1 MMDASHM
8 PCWCLNKAIGFDVSC
23 MQLGICFRP
32 QWNNKVFREAWIAY
46 VKEACL
52 LPGAKQGK
60 KRKAPDH
67 WPKRHMIC
75 GGKIATMFR
84 IMPLAAKN
92 HVNLCLY
99 YDLPLTQRNNC
110 TVLGTATKYY
120 TATWHALA
128 QVLYCQRASI
138 SVTIIN
144 ISEQQSKLFRT
155 QYTRTG
161 LSECRPVSKMN
172 GHGCQGRCVWFE
184 EKCTGKT
191 L

>member
-1 MMDASHM
+1 MTAQTTFFYMSNPKLLCGGSSTENRQIQDNVQKQRKKLDDGRITHAMLVSQQGYWILMYHV
-8 PCWCLNKAIGFDVSC
+8 CSSAYAFDHSGIKCFVRLGF
-23 MQLGICFRP
+23 
-32 QWNNKVFREAWIAY
+32 AY

-120 TATWHALA
+120 TAT
-128 QVLYCQRASI
+128 
-138 SVTIIN
+138 
-144 ISEQQSKLFRT
+144 
-155 QYTRTG
+155 
-161 LSECRPVSKMN
+161 
-172 GHGCQGRCVWFE
+172 
-184 EKCTGKT
+184 
-191 L
+191 